1 MKRITSRFQW
11 NGLKIQTIDMV
22 IWSTISR
29 NLESIFKCFLETY
42 FCREPIA
49 SLMQNNYFWP
59 EPSPVRFPVPLP
71 VVGDLPSNISI
82 SLRNFALQEML
93 LNSTY
98 TPLYACSKNLSCRSA
113 AIKDAWLGKLDT
125 ITVNRLKDKDNY
137 TTRRRAKKTDHG
149 QKNVQSKS
157 GEMICIDMRRY
168 VMIWRLL
175 SFRFCLFDT
184 IFVFF
189 RLKNLLNDQS
199 LHLLGCAT
207 NSELNCSSV
216 NRLNPF

>member
-1 MKRITSRFQW
+1 MGWKFKPVYRKHNQPEPGIHFQMFPW
-11 NGLKIQTIDMV
+11 NLLLQ
-22 IWSTISR
+22 R
-29 NLESIFKCFLETY
+29 AN
-42 FCREPIA
+42 RA

-98 TPLYACSKNLSCRSA
+98 TPLYECSKNLSCRSVP
-113 AIKDAWLGKLDT
+113 IKDAWLGKLDT
-125 ITVNRLKDKDNY
+125 NTVNRVKDKDNY

-149 QKNVQSKS
+149 QNNVQSKS
-157 GEMICIDMRRY
+157 GEMICNDMRWY

-189 RLKNLLNDQS
+189 RLKNLFNDQS